1 MAERVI
7 IIRERSAVVAYVLW
21 FFLGYLG
28 VHRFYLGRIGSGVF
42 QLLLGL
48 VGGATVWFG
57 VGLIPLAILW
67 FWLLID
73 IFLIPGMTR
82 SESRRLAGV

>member
-1 MAERVI
+1 MSERVI

-21 FFLGYLG
+21 FFLGHLG
-28 VHRFYLGRIGSGVF
+28 IHRFYLGRIASGVC

-48 VGGATVWFG
+48 AAAATIWIAI
-57 VGLIPLAILW
+57 GLIPLGILW
-67 FWLLID
+67 IWLFLD

-82 SESRRLAGV
+82 RESRRLAA